1 MFSRGQSSQVVPFF
15 PWGKN
20 GGGYGTDQ
28 YIWGDWRTDE
38 PDIITGDIQ
47 NIYSWTMN
55 NGTAI
60 PTTTPISPS
69 QPEGR
74 LSLGTGFHYYFG
86 LIPGATSYDTFLKKY
101 VPATKEEI
109 GDDYVIV

>member
-1 MFSRGQSSQVVPFF
+1 
-15 PWGKN
+15 
-20 GGGYGTDQ
+20 
-28 YIWGDWRTDE
+28 
-38 PDIITGDIQ
+38 
-47 NIYSWTMN
+47 MN

-60 PTTTPISPS
+60 PTTTPITAN
-69 QPEGR
+69 ENTGTR